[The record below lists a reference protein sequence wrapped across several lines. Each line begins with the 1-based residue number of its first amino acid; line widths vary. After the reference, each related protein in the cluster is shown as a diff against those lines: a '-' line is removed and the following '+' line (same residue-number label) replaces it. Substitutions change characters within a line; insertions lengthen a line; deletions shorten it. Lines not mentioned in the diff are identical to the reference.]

1 MVTSRISLKLI
12 QHVVSQARGTAQRTE
27 LLYVTNL
34 IEGEITEYENDGLSM
49 SSQYY
54 KESETSALIQAFEN
68 IGFSVRPFYNE
79 VDFIKW
85 ASNQSSSIKKDR
97 WRLVVTT
104 AEGGHGEGR
113 RALIPSF
120 CNLVGLPCW
129 NSPAH
134 GSSLAR
140 HKYHANKVLSACGV
154 RVPEIWSYSVQ
165 RKRWLNEARPALG
178 QKVIL
183 KPSWESGSKGVDD
196 DSVVIEDSDFEH
208 HVARRAKNFGQPCVV
223 QEFKTGYEVGAP
235 IVALPETVAA
245 GLIGFSD
252 GNKQRYGARA
262 RTFEDE
268 KIKKSAGN
276 FLFDQIPKPQQERAM
291 HAAEKAFDTLSM
303 RILGRIDMRIDE
315 DGEPWI
321 FDTNES
327 PPPLPRSSFVCFF
340 ESLGLSYQ
348 DVLAL
353 MIGVNMLHFGKLQ
366 MPS

>member
-1 MVTSRISLKLI
+1 MVTSRIPFELI
-12 QHVVSQARGTAQRTE
+12 QNVVSQARRVADKTE

-34 IEGEITEYENDGLSM
+34 IEGEITEYEKNGLSM

-54 KESETSALIQAFEN
+54 KESETSAVIQAFEN

-79 VDFIKW
+79 VDFIRW
-85 ASNQSSSIKKDR
+85 ASNQSSSIETDR

-104 AEGGHGEGR
+104 AEGGRGEGR

-165 RKRWLNEARPALG
+165 RKRWLNDERPDLG

-196 DSVVIEDSDFEH
+196 DSVVIVDRDFEQ
-208 HVARRAKNFGQPCVV
+208 HVSRRAKTFGQPCVV
-223 QEFKTGYEVGAP
+223 QEFKSGYEVGAP
-235 IVALPETVAA
+235 IVALPNTVAA

-252 GNKQRYGARA
+252 GKNQRYGARA
-262 RTFEDE
+262 RTFDDE

-276 FLFDQIPKPQQERAM
+276 FMFDQIPRSQQERAM
-291 HAAEKAFDTLSM
+291 RAAEKAFDILSM
-303 RILGRIDMRIDE
+303 RTLGRIDMRIDE

-327 PPPLPRSSFVCFF
+327 PPPLPRSSFVRLF
-340 ESLGLSYQ
+340 ENLGLTYH

-353 MIGVNMLHFGKLQ
+353 MIGVNLLHFGRIHL
-366 MPS
+366 PS

>member
-1 MVTSRISLKLI
+1 MVTSRIPL
-12 QHVVSQARGTAQRTE
+12 QHLRHIVSQARENADQTK

-34 IEGEITEYENDGLSM
+34 IEGEITEYDNDGLSM

-54 KESETSALIQAFEN
+54 KESETSALIQALEE

-79 VDFIKW
+79 IDFIKW
-85 ASNQSSSIKKDR
+85 VSTERSHGADGR
-97 WRLVVTT
+97 WQLVVTT

-120 CNLVGLPCW
+120 CSLVGLPCW

-140 HKYHANKVLSACGV
+140 HKYHANKILSACGI
-154 RVPEIWSYSVQ
+154 RVPEIWSFSLQ
-165 RKRWLNEARPALG
+165 QGKWLNDAKPDLG

-183 KPSWESGSKGVDD
+183 KPAWESGSKGVDD
-196 DSVVIEDSDFEH
+196 RSVTIVDRDFEQ
-208 HVARRAKNFGQPCVV
+208 HVAERAEMFGQPCVV

-235 IVALPETVAA
+235 IIALPETVAA

-252 GNKQRYGARA
+252 GDNQRYGARA

-268 KIKKSAGN
+268 KIRKSAGN
-276 FLFDQIPKPQQERAM
+276 FIFDQLHETQRERAM
-291 HAAEKAFDTLSM
+291 IAAEKAFDILSM
-303 RILGRIDMRIDE
+303 RTLGRIDMRIDE

-327 PPPLPRSSFVCFF
+327 PPPLPRSSFVRLF

-353 MIGVNMLHFGKLQ
+353 MIGVNMLHFGKIRL
-366 MPS
+366 PS

>member
-1 MVTSRISLKLI
+1 MTSRIPLELLK
-12 QHVVSQARGTAQRTE
+12 HVVSLTRENADQTE
-27 LLYVTNL
+27 LLFVTNL
-34 IEGEITEYENDGLSM
+34 IEGEITEYDNDGLSM

-54 KESETSALIQAFEN
+54 KESETSALIQAFEK

-79 VDFIKW
+79 IDFIKW
-85 ASNQSSSIKKDR
+85 ASSRPSRKTAER
-97 WRLVVTT
+97 WQLVVTT

-120 CNLVGLPCW
+120 CSLVGLPCW

-140 HKYHANKVLSACGV
+140 HKYHANKVLSASGI
-154 RVPEIWSYSVQ
+154 RVPEIWSYSSQ
-165 RKRWLNEARPALG
+165 RKRWLNDARPDAG
-178 QKVIL
+178 RKVIL

-196 DSVVIEDSDFEH
+196 DSVMIVDHDLEK
-208 HVARRAKNFGQPCVV
+208 HVARRADKFGQPCIV

-235 IVALPETVAA
+235 IITLDEPIAA

-252 GNKQRYGARA
+252 GKNQRYGARA

-276 FLFDQIPKPQQERAM
+276 FIFDQIPASQRERAM
-291 HAAEKAFDTLSM
+291 KAAERAFEVLSM
-303 RILGRIDMRIDE
+303 RTLGRIDMRIDE
-315 DGEPWI
+315 DGNAWI

-327 PPPLPRSSFVCFF
+327 PPPLPRSSFVRLF
-340 ESLGLSYQ
+340 ESFGLSYE

-353 MIGVNMLHFGKLQ
+353 MIGVNLVNFGKIHLE
-366 MPS
+366 S

>member
-1 MVTSRISLKLI
+1 MTSRIPLELI
-12 QHVVSQARGTAQRTE
+12 QSVVSATRKSADQTE

-34 IEGEITEYENDGLSM
+34 IEGDIAEYDSDGLSM

-54 KESETSALIQAFEN
+54 KESETSALIRAFET

-85 ASNQSSSIKKDR
+85 TSDQTPLGSADR

-140 HKYHANKVLSACGV
+140 HKFHANKVLSSCGI
-154 RVPEIWSYSVQ
+154 RVPEIWSYSLQ
-165 RKRWLNEARPALG
+165 QKAWLNDARPEVG

-183 KPSWESGSKGVDD
+183 KPAWESGSKGVDD
-196 DSVVIEDSDFEH
+196 DSVMIVANDFEKL
-208 HVARRAKNFGQPCVV
+208 VAERAGKFGQPCVV

-235 IVALPETVAA
+235 IIALPQTLAA

-252 GNKQRYGARA
+252 GDNQRYGARA

-268 KIKKSAGN
+268 KIKKTAGN
-276 FLFDQIPKPQQERAM
+276 FVFNQISELQQERAM
-291 HAAEKAFDTLSM
+291 LAAERAFNILSM
-303 RILGRIDMRIDE
+303 RTLGRIDMRIDE

-327 PPPLPRSSFVCFF
+327 PPPLPRSSFVRLF
-340 ESLGLSYQ
+340 ESLGLTYH